1 VTHYPTLADVQAA
14 AARIKPYVHRT
25 PVLTCTSLND
35 LVGAALFCKCENFQK
50 VGAFKFRGACN
61 AVFALSEPE
70 AQHGVATHSS
80 GNHAAAV
87 ALAAQL
93 RGVPAHIIMPD
104 NAPAVKK
111 AAVAGYGGSI
121 VYCAPTLV
129 AREATLTRVVHETGA
144 TFLHP
149 YDDARVIAG
158 QGTAALELLTDVADL
173 DVIMAPV
180 GGGGLLS
187 GTAIVTAALSLSTQI
202 IAAEP
207 EAADDAYRS
216 LQAGKILPANDPRTI
231 ADGLRTSLGELTF
244 AIIQQHVQQ
253 IVTVSE
259 EAIVSAMRYIWE
271 RMKIIIEPSA
281 AVPIGVLLEKKI
293 DFTGKRIGIILSG
306 GNVSLDHLPWSG

>member
-61 AVFALSEPE
+61 AVFVLSNQE
-70 AQHGVATHSS
+70 ARHGVATHSS

-87 ALAAQL
+87 ALAARL
-93 RGVPAHIIMPD
+93 RGVPAHIVMPD
-104 NAPAVKK
+104 NAPTVKK

-121 VYCAPTLV
+121 VYCAPTLA

-144 TFLHP
+144 TFIHP
-149 YDDARVIAG
+149 YNDAQVIAG
-158 QGTAALELLTDVADL
+158 QGTAALELLTDVVDL

-187 GTAIVTAALSLSTQI
+187 GTAIVTAALSPFTQV

-244 AIIQQHVQQ
+244 VVIQQHVQQ

-259 EAIVSAMRYIWE
+259 EAIVSAMRYVWE
-271 RMKIIIEPSA
+271 RMKIVIEPSA
-281 AVPIGVLLEKKI
+281 AVPIGALLEKKI
-293 DFTGKRIGIILSG
+293 DLTGKRIGVILSG
-306 GNVSLDHLPWSG
+306 GNVSLDQLPWL

>member
-1 VTHYPTLADVQAA
+1 VQAA

-50 VGAFKFRGACN
+50 VGAFKFRGASN
-61 AVFALSEPE
+61 AVFALSDQE
-70 AQHGVATHSS
+70 ARHGVATHSS

-87 ALAAQL
+87 ALAARL
-93 RGVPAHIIMPD
+93 RGVPAHIVMPD
-104 NAPAVKK
+104 NAPVVKK

-121 VYCAPTLV
+121 VYCAPTLA
-129 AREATLTRVVHETGA
+129 AREATLKRVVHETGA
-144 TFLHP
+144 TFIHP
-149 YDDARVIAG
+149 YNDARVIAG
-158 QGTAALELLTDVADL
+158 QGTAALELLADVADL

-187 GTAIVTAALSLSTQI
+187 GTAIVTVALSPSTQV

-216 LQAGKILPANDPRTI
+216 LQVGKILPANDPRTI

-244 AIIQQHVQQ
+244 AVIQQHVQQ

-259 EAIVSAMRYIWE
+259 EAIVSAMRYVWE
-271 RMKIIIEPSA
+271 RMKIVIEPSA
-281 AVPIGVLLEKKI
+281 AVPIGALLEKKI
-293 DFTGKRIGIILSG
+293 DLTGKRIGVILSG
-306 GNVSLDHLPWSG
+306 GNVSLDQLPWIL

>member
-1 VTHYPTLADVQAA
+1 
-14 AARIKPYVHRT
+14 
-25 PVLTCTSLND
+25 LND

-61 AVFALSEPE
+61 TVFALADQE
-70 AQHGVATHSS
+70 AGHGVATHSS

-87 ALAAQL
+87 ALAARL
-93 RGVPAHIIMPD
+93 RGVPAHIVMPD
-104 NAPAVKK
+104 NAPTVKK

-121 VYCAPTLV
+121 VYCAPTLA
-129 AREATLTRVVHETGA
+129 AREATLERVVHETGA
-144 TFLHP
+144 TFIHP
-149 YDDARVIAG
+149 YNDARVIAG
-158 QGTAALELLTDVADL
+158 QGTAALELLSDVADL
-173 DVIMAPV
+173 DAIMAPV

-187 GTAIVTAALSLSTQI
+187 GTAIVTAALCPSTQV

-259 EAIVSAMRYIWE
+259 EAIVNAMRYVWE
-271 RMKIIIEPSA
+271 RMKIVIEPSA
-281 AVPIGVLLEKKI
+281 AVPIGALLEKKI
-293 DFTGKRIGIILSG
+293 DLTGKRIGIILSG
-306 GNVSLDHLPWSG
+306 GNVSLDHLPWIL